1 MTTDLDR
8 QRLATLDKRVLRGG
22 SAFEAEVAVY
32 SGAEGGFVV
41 KDCSPMHP
49 LMRALFGR
57 RVKNREIAI
66 YARLEGAAGVPD
78 FVGVIDGDAFAI
90 EYVEGQTLARHLD
103 RPLLDGALANL
114 ATVVDGLHARR
125 VVHLDL
131 KQKRNVLVRPDGSVA
146 IIDFESA
153 LHLGEGILGRALFA
167 FLKKRDRAGV
177 VKFKSK
183 YAPHLLDAGEEKS
196 ARRERVLGALWP
208 FKRLGRLFRG
218 LFGRK

>member
-1 MTTDLDR
+1 MTPVLDR
-8 QRLATLDKRVLRGG
+8 QRLATMDKRVLRGG

-32 SGAEGGFVV
+32 SGSQGEFVV
-41 KDCSPMHP
+41 KDCLSMHP

-66 YARLEGAAGVPD
+66 YSRLDDAAGVPG
-78 FVGVIDGDAFAI
+78 FVGVIDRNAFAI

-103 RPLLDGALANL
+103 RVLLDAALTNL
-114 ATVVDGLHARR
+114 SAAVDGLHARR

-153 LHLGEGILGRALFA
+153 LHLGERFPGRALFG
-167 FLKKRDRAGV
+167 FLRKRDQAGV
-177 VKFKSK
+177 IKFKSK
-183 YAPHLLDAGEEKS
+183 YAPHLLDAEEVGL
-196 ARRERVLGALWP
+196 ARKERWLGALWP
-208 FKRLGRLFRG
+208 FKRLGRLFRSF
-218 LFGRK
+218 FGWK